1 MPVTTGSAVGVF
13 LELISPYCSNEYCN
27 LMKTS
32 LFTLLLVGLTPV
44 LIAQHCLTGRYGEQA
59 IFSADDITVTQNVPF
74 AEVVQTFTGAEQTL
88 MLDVWAPSAQVDSET
103 ERPLVL
109 LIHGGSFLA
118 GNRAEMNG
126 YCEAFARRG
135 YVAATMSYRL
145 GWDCDPNAGV
155 FICGVCGPQQN
166 KLRTAVYNA
175 VQDAHAAARFLFAN
189 AADYGIDQ
197 ESFFIG
203 GVSAGSITALG
214 AAFLDQDE
222 ANAFAPDAQS
232 LSGDLFTSGNALPQS
247 HTFKGVMNQC
257 GAVPAVSVLN
267 ENIPVISFHDDGD
280 CVVPY
285 GNGRVLN
292 CLGCNAFPI
301 VAGSQSLHNALASNG
316 VCSELNT
323 QQLSL
328 LHCSWPTQNAVA
340 RSACFFKRT
349 LCGVCTSVAN
359 TSNTLTSPCME
370 LGLPCADLPGE
381 EPTPEECVGDLNG
394 DGVINVADLQIMLS
408 VFGTL
413 CQ

>member
-1 MPVTTGSAVGVF
+1 
-13 LELISPYCSNEYCN
+13 
-27 LMKTS
+27 MKTS
-32 LFTLLLVGLTPV
+32 LFTIVFTLVTYGLL
-44 LIAQHCLTGRYGEQA
+44 AQHCLTGRYGEQP
-59 IFSADDITVTQNVPF
+59 IFSADDITVTSNVPF
-74 AEVVQTFTGAEQTL
+74 AEVTNTFSGAPQTL
-88 MLDVWAPSAQVDSET
+88 EMDIWAPSSQLDSEA

-135 YVAATMSYRL
+135 YVAATISYRL
-145 GWDCDPNAGV
+145 GWDCDPNAGLLLCA
-155 FICGVCGPQQN
+155 ICGPQQN

-175 VQDAHAAARFLFAN
+175 VQDAHAAARFLYAN
-189 AADYGIDQ
+189 ADDYGIDQ

-214 AAFLDQDE
+214 AAFLDQEE
-222 ANAFAPDAQS
+222 ANAFAPQAQA
-232 LSGDLFTSGNALPQS
+232 LSGDLFTSGNALPQNHAFS
-247 HTFKGVMNQC
+247 GVMNQC

-267 ENIPVISFHDDGD
+267 DNIPVISFHDDGD

-292 CLGCNAFPI
+292 CLGCNSFPI
-301 VAGSQSLHNALASNG
+301 VSGSLSLHNALAANG

-349 LCGVCTSVAN
+349 MCGVCTSVTN

-370 LGLPCADLPGE
+370 LGLPCADMPGE
-381 EPTPEECVGDLNG
+381 EPAPEVCVGDLNN

-413 CQ
+413 CE